1 MKVIAVHNI
10 KGGVGKTTTAVNLA
24 HVAVH
29 NAQRTLLWDLDPQ
42 GAATFY
48 LRVQPKRA
56 GHARALLKG
65 KRDIRDAIRGS
76 DFEGLDVVRAHL
88 SFRKLDVTLASLE
101 KPVERFRAILAS
113 LADDYDLLIFDCAP
127 GLSVTAECIFRVAD
141 LLLVPTIPTTLSM
154 RTLHQLKAYLDESG
168 LTGLK
173 VAAFMSMLDRRRS
186 LHLNELEASYADP
199 LFLDTSIP
207 YSAEIERMGPQRAP
221 VTSFA
226 RSGNASRA
234 FIRLWSEVKE
244 RMYS

>member
-88 SFRKLDVTLASLE
+88 SFRKLDVTLA
-101 KPVERFRAILAS
+101 RRA
-113 LADDYDLLIFDCAP
+113 F
-127 GLSVTAECIFRVAD
+127 
-141 LLLVPTIPTTLSM
+141 
-154 RTLHQLKAYLDESG
+154 
-168 LTGLK
+168 
-173 VAAFMSMLDRRRS
+173 
-186 LHLNELEASYADP
+186 
-199 LFLDTSIP
+199 
-207 YSAEIERMGPQRAP
+207 P
-221 VTSFA
+221 VT
-226 RSGNASRA
+226 RA
-234 FIRLWSEVKE
+234 
-244 RMYS
+244 